1 MALAKGGPEWMKLN
15 DVLYSA
21 LYGPLYVMLLYGAWS
36 LFRRIG
42 NVEGVLAEMA
52 VGLLAPLVFKTAPE
66 VTQAPVGR
74 LVIKWISLTTFLL
87 AWIMA
92 AGTHLFATMWIVM
105 IAVVLVRGVYDAFD
119 ILRRKVD

>member
-1 MALAKGGPEWMKLN
+1 MKLN

-66 VTQAPVGR
+66 VTQAPVGQT
-74 LVIKWISLTTFLL
+74 VIKWISLITFLL
-87 AWIMA
+87 TWIVA
-92 AGTHLFATMWIVM
+92 AGPHLFSGTMWTIM
-105 IAVVLVRGVYDAFD
+105 IAVVLVRGVYDALA
-119 ILRRKVD
+119 ILRRKAD